1 MTRIGLFGGSFDPP
15 HLGHLLLAE
24 SAREELQLD
33 KVYFIPARQSPLKG
47 WAAFATSEE
56 RLAMVGLAVADNPF
70 FAVCRVELDREPPS
84 YTVDTVKYFHG
95 LFPEAELWLILGEDN
110 LAELHRWHRV
120 DELLGLARV
129 GVGKRPG
136 NNGNSGYCANGS
148 RDEKRFPV
156 LVGREERIRFF
167 AHPAI
172 ELSSQEIRERIQA
185 GRSIYYRVPEK
196 VREYIEKHRLY
207 RS

>member
-24 SAREELQLD
+24 SAREELDLE

-47 WAAFATSEE
+47 WAAFASPEE
-56 RLAMVGLAVADNPF
+56 RLAMVSLAVADNPF

-84 YTVDTVKYFHG
+84 YTVDTVKYFQG

-110 LAELHRWHRV
+110 LVELHRWHRV
-120 DELLGLARV
+120 DELLSLARV

-136 NNGNSGYCANGS
+136 NCIPGNRLPGSGE
-148 RDEKRFPV
+148 EKKYPV
-156 LVGREERIRFF
+156 LAGREERIRFF

-185 GRSIYYRVPEK
+185 GRSIRYRVPEK
-196 VREYIEKHRLY
+196 VREYIDEHRLY